1 MGGGGEWG
9 GGGGGRGWRRSAKEK
24 WDVTNVN
31 KRGVKLVRL
40 AVKLACDELELE
52 TQPSLRPR
60 LPKLCEPRR
69 RIARRLEGLRC

>member
-1 MGGGGEWG
+1 MGEGSNFGGVGWG
-9 GGGGGRGWRRSAKEK
+9 QGWRRSAKEK
-24 WDVTNVN
+24 WDVTNAN
-31 KRGVKLVRL
+31 KRGVKLVGL
-40 AVKLACDELELE
+40 AVRLACDELELE